1 MGLKE
6 DCVLRGSFAC
16 CDCSFKADSKTTDVR
31 WRRLYSKCSSR
42 AVMHF
47 VRGLFSVVYFTAE
60 QVLSSINIFPSGTS
74 GGPFGLVANILKELV
89 SDIQHIWWAKRHS
102 Y

>member
-16 CDCSFKADSKTTDVR
+16 CDCSFKADSKTTGVH

-42 AVMHF
+42 AVLHF
-47 VRGLFSVVYFTAE
+47 VQGLFSVVYGYYATLLGS
-60 QVLSSINIFPSGTS
+60 LSQPVIGVYF
-74 GGPFGLVANILKELV
+74 FFVFC
-89 SDIQHIWWAKRHS
+89 
-102 Y
+102 